1 MRMMVVVGA
10 GVLALAACGTM
21 PGERAVSGA
30 AIGAGVGLLGGGVGV
45 VVGAI
50 LGGGAGY
57 VIDPENLNLG
67 EPVWK

>member
-1 MRMMVVVGA
+1 MKIIVLSASLLVV
-10 GVLALAACGTM
+10 AACGTM

-45 VVGAI
+45 LVGAI